1 MPKFGL
7 YNRLPRLLPAPAEAF
22 ARPGTLAWQAT
33 HHPPAGVLLKDE
45 AVVSL
50 GEHLLG
56 RGTAEEEAT
65 HRSAYPLLSGKFL
78 PKPFLSSNPKI

>member
-7 YNRLPRLLPAPAEAF
+7 CNRLSRLLPAPAEAF
-22 ARPGTLAWQAT
+22 AGPGTLAWQAT

-50 GEHLLG
+50 GGHLLG

-65 HRSAYPLLSGKFL
+65 HRSTHPLFQGKL
-78 PKPFLSSNPKI
+78 H